1 MDDETV
7 QENPVPAKSEKEKS
21 LEAIVSLGESIADA
35 RTSIKITSIVIL
47 IAAVGSMIAAINEL
61 ESPYMLPILFIL
73 LGGNQV
79 YISRTR
85 NSQKKLEEMRKEH
98 ESKFGVVVSS

>member
-1 MDDETV
+1 MDDNTT
-7 QENPVPAKSEKEKS
+7 QEGPVPSPSEKEKS

-35 RTSIKITSIVIL
+35 RKSIKITSILIL
-47 IAAVGSMIAAINEL
+47 IAAVGSMIAAINEM

-73 LGGNQV
+73 LVGNQV

-85 NSQKKLEEMRKEH
+85 NSQKKLEEMRKEY